1 MMKNLLSVFG
11 GILIMLMIGGIS
23 GWVESQ
29 DVPRMGVDEL
39 RGKLSD
45 PQVVVLDVRA
55 DRDWSSSQKKIA
67 GAVREDPGK
76 IDWAQKYDK
85 NKTLVLYCA

>member
-1 MMKNLLSVFG
+1 MRNLWSVLC
-11 GILIMLMIGGIS
+11 GILIMLVIGGIS

-39 RGKLSD
+39 RGRLND

-55 DRDWSSSQKKIA
+55 GRDWKSSQEKIA
-67 GAVREDPGK
+67 GAVREEPGEL
-76 IDWAQKYDK
+76 DWAQKYDK

>member
-1 MMKNLLSVFG
+1 MRNLWSVLC
-11 GILIMLMIGGIS
+11 GILIMLIIGGIS

-39 RGKLSD
+39 RGRLND

-55 DRDWSSSQKKIA
+55 GRDWKSSQEKIA
-67 GAVREDPGK
+67 GAVREEPGEL
-76 IDWAQKYDK
+76 DWAQKYDK